1 MIKKRYRRANAYTIG
16 HVADEVRKS
25 TRGTKRNEA
34 IILGKEA
41 FGNWRAAL
49 QRFFNPLKGVSTFCM
64 FTFDNTY
71 PLGEVHACK
80 HGEDSFEIHNVLK
93 PDVCPEALLSDSAFV
108 NLHEQLSPL
117 EQPQMQAKKQWDL
130 YEKVRPYVP
139 VEYQDIVCP
148 QPKVDKKCTS

>member
-1 MIKKRYRRANAYTIG
+1 
-16 HVADEVRKS
+16 
-25 TRGTKRNEA
+25 
-34 IILGKEA
+34 
-41 FGNWRAAL
+41 
-49 QRFFNPLKGVSTFCM
+49 M
-64 FTFDNTY
+64 FTFDKIY
-71 PLGEVHACK
+71 PIGEIHACK
-80 HGEDSFEIHNVLK
+80 HEEDTFEIRNVLK